1 METWEMVDADRA
13 EFADLADSLTP
24 EQWDEQS
31 LCTAWKVRDV
41 VAHVTQGATVGAGE
55 SVKQLFK
62 YGFRINKLL
71 TEEAQK
77 AGAAPTEDLRTNLRA
92 TIGSRV
98 RQPGVKP
105 AGMLTDEV
113 IHQQDVRRAIGVPR
127 TIPADRLR
135 IVLDDVAHYNNGLLP
150 AKKRTK
156 GLHLK
161 ATDLEWEAGDPAG
174 AEITGPAEA
183 LMMAMAGR
191 PAALADL
198 SGPGV
203 DELRQRI
210 SR

>member
-1 METWEMVDADRA
+1 MDTWEMVDTDRA
-13 EFADLADSLTP
+13 EFADLADTLTP
-24 EQWDEQS
+24 AQWDAPS

-41 VAHVTQGATVGAGE
+41 VAHVTQGATIGTGE
-55 SVKQLFK
+55 SVKQLLK

-77 AGAAPTEDLRTNLRA
+77 AGAASTDELRTNLRA

-105 AGMLTDEV
+105 AGMLTEDV

-127 TIPADRLR
+127 QIPADRLR
-135 IVLDDVAHYNNGLLP
+135 VALDDLAHYNNMLLP
-150 AKKRTK
+150 TKKRLK

-161 ATDLEWEAGDPAG
+161 ATDVDWETGDPAG
-174 AEITGPAEA
+174 AEVTGPGEA
-183 LMMAMAGR
+183 LVMAMAGR

-198 SGPGV
+198 SGPGT
-203 DELRQRI
+203 DQLRARI
-210 SR
+210 SA